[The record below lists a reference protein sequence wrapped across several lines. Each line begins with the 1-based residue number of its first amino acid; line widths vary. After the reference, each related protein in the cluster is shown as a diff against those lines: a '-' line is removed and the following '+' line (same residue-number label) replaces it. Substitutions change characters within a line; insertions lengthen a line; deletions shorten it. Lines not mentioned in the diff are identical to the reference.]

1 MIYDFEEFVNE
12 GKKIDYVIVHK
23 VNDYQEVCEFID
35 KDGNPTNVDE
45 TEIQKLWKKMKGDK
59 QKFAEA
65 VFAEYPDVF
74 EIRHTTGD
82 EDDEDDLGEY
92 IDRELGKWSGYF
104 C

>member
-12 GKKIDYVIVHK
+12 GVKRDFVIIDTDSEY
-23 VNDYQEVCEFID
+23 EEGMEFIN
-35 KDGNPTNVDE
+35 KLGDGTKVDE
-45 TEIQKLWKKMKGDK
+45 TEIQKIWKKMKGDK

-65 VFAEYPDVF
+65 VFAQYPDVF
-74 EIRHTTGD
+74 EIRHTVSSN
-82 EDDEDDLGEY
+82 EDTGEY